1 MCVAKD
7 TKTYQESAQKVMKY
21 DIKYE
26 QFLNSLREVK
36 ILGFHIKIG
45 INNLQSTGENQA

>member
-21 DIKYE
+21 NIKYE
-26 QFLNSLREVK
+26 KFLNILCEVK
-36 ILGFHIKIG
+36 I
-45 INNLQSTGENQA
+45 